1 MNQRRIE
8 MTLQELCDKALK
20 HAEAADRLD
29 HGQGSVIYEAASE
42 VLALSTLSLAYSA
55 LATIAGQCSDFEL
68 PTGGPGLTK
77 EFLDELIMRLRAS
90 WTHDGFTAAFEFEW
104 GANALRD
111 TILASLNEGVGE

>member
-1 MNQRRIE
+1 

-55 LATIAGQCSDFEL
+55 LATIAGHLGRSASLLSMDNSSLRRNAVTTSQCRVSTRL
-68 PTGGPGLTK
+68 PLTT
-77 EFLDELIMRLRAS
+77 LRKSGVA
-90 WTHDGFTAAFEFEW
+90 THAAF
-104 GANALRD
+104 LCRH
-111 TILASLNEGVGE
+111 L